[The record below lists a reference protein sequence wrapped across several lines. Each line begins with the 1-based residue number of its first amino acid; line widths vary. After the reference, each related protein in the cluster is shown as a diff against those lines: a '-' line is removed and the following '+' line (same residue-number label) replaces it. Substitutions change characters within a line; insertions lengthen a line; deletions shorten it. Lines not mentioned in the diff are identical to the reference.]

1 MGILAQG
8 GSIVCYPKNYC
19 GKVSDFENLIQGPKF
34 PTCSWNTDSYTNWLT
49 QTAVSRSN
57 TKRYAEE
64 DIGYSRMKGAIQL
77 ASGLGDMTAG
87 ALAEDMDKFGTGVGG
102 LLKSIDTLYTAQRTY
117 DRTIDSLEEQR
128 YQHSLVPNSINN
140 GAACPEVLYSN
151 GNYEFKIQLMTITG
165 ERAKQI
171 DEYFDRFGYRVN
183 RNANIVQ
190 AIKTRSK

>member
-57 TKRYAEE
+57 TKRYATE
-64 DIGYSRMKGAIQL
+64 DRKSA
-77 ASGLGDMTAG
+77 MTRA
-87 ALAEDMDKFGTGVGG
+87 T
-102 LLKSIDTLYTAQRTY
+102 IDTGLSLGKQLTSDSVNGFDVAQTGANYAYSLIDAQRKY

-128 YQHSLVPNSINN
+128 YQHSLVPDSINN

-190 AIKTRSK
+190 AIKMRSK